1 MATTRDDE
9 DWEIYTNDENLFD
22 EIWRDMVLR
31 SHMKERFFLN
41 MIKEGKIT
49 YHNVLLAHEHVDQM
63 VDDLVS
69 VDDGES
75 IIFYGIDGEAGDPN
89 NIAAQFFHD
98 GREPEKWAWESD
110 DE

>member
-1 MATTRDDE
+1 MTATRDEE
-9 DWEIYTNDENLFD
+9 DWEIYTNEENLFD
-22 EIWRDMVLR
+22 EIWRDIALR
-31 SHMKERFFLN
+31 AKVKEYFFQN
-41 MIKEGKIT
+41 MIEEGRIT
-49 YHNVLLAHEHVDQM
+49 YQNCIMAHEHVGEM

-98 GREPEKWAWESD
+98 GRVPKKWAWESE

>member
-1 MATTRDDE
+1 MTTTRDDE
-9 DWEIYTNDENLFD
+9 DWEIYTNDENVFD
-22 EIWRDMVLR
+22 EIWRDMALR
-31 SHMKERFFLN
+31 AKVKEYFFQT
-41 MIKEGKIT
+41 MIQEGRIT
-49 YHNVLLAHEHVDQM
+49 YHNCIMAYEHVGQM

-98 GREPEKWAWESD
+98 GRVPKKWAWESE